1 MTIVFRNL
9 GKGKRQKVKN
19 SISDEKVSQTE
30 YVIGKSDLPV
40 MHIMHV
46 YTYCAFS
53 LSQISDIFFENS
65 LIFVCLLLSWSRQ
78 YSMNW
83 SSNFAQ
89 IFDSA
94 ICFLKKELQKKK
106 QHFFYIF
113 KEPLFGNGWPY
124 WYEIWRILRD
134 SCGLS

>member
-1 MTIVFRNL
+1 MRFLTIVFRNL

-65 LIFVCLLLSWSRQ
+65 LIFVCLLLS
-78 YSMNW
+78 
-83 SSNFAQ
+83 
-89 IFDSA
+89 
-94 ICFLKKELQKKK
+94 
-106 QHFFYIF
+106 
-113 KEPLFGNGWPY
+113 
-124 WYEIWRILRD
+124 
-134 SCGLS
+134 